1 VKEVLTYID
10 ENRERFIEELMEL
23 VAQPSISSYNQGIK
37 ECAFLLKGMM
47 ERSGIESRI
56 IETPG
61 HPIVYGEIG
70 PEEALFTMLIYGHY
84 DVQPPEPLELWET
97 PPFEPTVRNDR
108 LYGRGTADNKGQ
120 LYTHIKA
127 TEAHLK
133 TKGSVPI
140 RLKFIFEGEEEIL
153 SPSLDG
159 FARDHRELLRSDVVY
174 MADGPGHESLKPT
187 VFFGCRGI
195 VYLELSAKGA
205 KMDYHSGNKGGV
217 LPNPAWDLVHA
228 LDTMKDRDDRVLIE
242 GFYDRVRTPSDIEK
256 DALSKIPYDEKAIL
270 ADLEIAAIA
279 GSRDYS
285 YYEKLLMRPTLTI
298 DGFQSGFTGRGMKTI
313 VPSEGMVKLEARLVP
328 DQDPD
333 EVIEAIKHHLV
344 NHGFG
349 QLKVKVLTKAAPSR
363 TPMDHP
369 FSSKVIRS
377 IEEIHGISPILYPS
391 SGGTLPAYVFTDT
404 LNLPAFWVPYGQND
418 IQNHAPNENLRLD
431 FYLNG
436 IKTSAVLMQY
446 AGV

>member
-1 VKEVLTYID
+1 MKEVLAYIE
-10 ENRERFIEELMEL
+10 ENRERFIEELKEL
-23 VAQPSISSYNQGIK
+23 VAQPSISSYDQGVK
-37 ECAFLLKGMM
+37 ECALLLKGMM
-47 ERSGIESRI
+47 DRSGIASKI

-61 HPIVYGEIG
+61 NPVVYGEVG
-70 PEEALFTMLIYGHY
+70 PVGAPLTMLIYGHY

-195 VYLELSAKGA
+195 VYLELRAKGA

-217 LPNPAWDLVHA
+217 LPNPAWELVHA

-242 GFYDRVRTPSDIEK
+242 GFYDKVRTTGEIEK
-256 DALSKIPYDEKAIL
+256 EALSKIPYNEKAIL

-279 GSRDYS
+279 GSQDFS

-298 DGFQSGFTGRGMKTI
+298 DGFQSGFTGRGIKTI
-313 VPSEGMVKLEARLVP
+313 VPSECLVKLEARLVP
-328 DQDPD
+328 DQDPE
-333 EVIEAIKHHLV
+333 EVIEAIKRHLV
-344 NHGFG
+344 NHGFSHIM
-349 QLKVKVLTKAAPSR
+349 VKVLTKAAPSR

-369 FSSKVIRS
+369 FARKVIRS
-377 IEEIHGISPILYPS
+377 IEEVHGISPILYPS

-436 IKTSAVLMQY
+436 IKTTAALMQR
-446 AGV
+446 AGE